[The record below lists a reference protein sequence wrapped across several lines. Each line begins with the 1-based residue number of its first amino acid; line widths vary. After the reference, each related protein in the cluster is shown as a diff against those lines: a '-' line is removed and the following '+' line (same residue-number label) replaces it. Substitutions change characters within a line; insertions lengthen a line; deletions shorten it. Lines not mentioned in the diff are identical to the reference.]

1 MLAALIAAVVE
12 EELQQRQVVVAQ
24 VPAQEE
30 VAAQAAV
37 EVLDE
42 GTGPDGAVAQFVEC
56 LAQREVAL
64 SQDTTQ
70 RRVAVPA
77 FGAVEGDGLHGEE
90 LAYVFGSD
98 RQDSGQGREVAV
110 ELGGEGEQ
118 VVPLTSEVADE
129 PAQELRGLRNAGR
142 QFGADE
148 VVQVEAVGVRRSGQS
163 QDIVA

>member
-1 MLAALIAAVVE
+1 M
-12 EELQQRQVVVAQ
+12 
-24 VPAQEE
+24 
-30 VAAQAAV
+30 
-37 EVLDE
+37 
-42 GTGPDGAVAQFVEC
+42 
-56 LAQREVAL
+56 
-64 SQDTTQ
+64 
-70 RRVAVPA
+70 
-77 FGAVEGDGLHGEE
+77 
-90 LAYVFGSD
+90 FGSD